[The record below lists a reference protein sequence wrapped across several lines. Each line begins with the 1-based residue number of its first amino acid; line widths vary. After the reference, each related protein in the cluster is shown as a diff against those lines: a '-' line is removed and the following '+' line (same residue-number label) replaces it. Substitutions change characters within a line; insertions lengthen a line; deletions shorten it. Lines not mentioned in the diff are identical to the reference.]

1 MDLSLFEKIKQDELS
16 NANKKIEDL
25 EIKLRL

>member
-25 EIKLRL
+25 EIKLRF